1 MLALERVN
9 TYYGSIHA
17 IRDVTLEVRVGE
29 IVALVGANGA
39 GKSTTLMTVSGVLS
53 PRSGSVR
60 FEGEEIAGLPAHEV
74 VRRGIVQS
82 PEGRRVFANL
92 TVMENLEMGAYSR
105 RDRLG
110 IRKDLEMCLAL
121 FPVLGERRRLRAGAL
136 SGGEQQQLA
145 IARSL
150 MARARLLLLDEPSL
164 GLAPILVDLIFEKI
178 VEINREGIT
187 VLLVEQNARQALAIA
202 NRAYV
207 LESGRVTATGSGREL
222 AEDERIVEYYL
233 GGGRSGA

>member
-9 TYYGSIHA
+9 AYYGSIHA
-17 IRDVTLEVRVGE
+17 IRDVTMEVRAGE

-105 RDRLG
+105 RDRAG
-110 IRKDLEMCLAL
+110 IRQDLEMCLSL
-121 FPVLGERRRLRAGAL
+121 FPVIAERRRVRAGAL

-178 VEINREGIT
+178 QEINREGIT

-207 LESGRVTATGSGREL
+207 LESGKVIATGTGREL
-222 AEDERIVEYYL
+222 AQDERIVEYYL
-233 GGGRSGA
+233 GG